1 LKKNQNIKLYL
12 PALLWSAFIFFLCF
26 IPGNDLPNENWLDKI
41 HFDKIVH
48 LSFYFILFLLIVRIP
63 KKKNKKVFFFA
74 ALWCVAQ
81 GVLIEFIQGTTLI
94 KNRSF
99 DVLDIAANVVG
110 VIIALLWINTKHKTN

>member
-1 LKKNQNIKLYL
+1 MLYEYL
-12 PALLWSAFIFFLCF
+12 PAVLWSAFIFFVCF
-26 IPGNDLPNENWLDKI
+26 IPGNDLPKENWLDKI

-48 LSFYFILFLLIVRIP
+48 LSLYFILFLLIVRIP
-63 KKKNKKVFFFA
+63 KKKNKKVFLFA
-74 ALWCVAQ
+74 ALWCITQ
-81 GVLIEFIQGTTLI
+81 GVVIEFIQGTPLI